1 MRAQILS
8 IGLLAGMLLANST
21 LSAGIVA
28 HTSEAGFLAAAG
40 GTPTVVNFD
49 TTLVGTFIPN
59 NTSLGGITFQYG
71 GPGFGAAQ
79 LRVTDGTI
87 TNSRQLSTTSGT
99 RFLGTDV
106 GGAAGSGDQ
115 LAAGGANNFIMQFA
129 EPVRAVGLFVIVSDD
144 GTGGGAPVF
153 PADFV
158 LSAAGG
164 SATSLLPVT
173 PNLADGSQA
182 FFLGLTEDTGAP
194 LGAITLASSNFSSG
208 FTYRVDNISFVT
220 AVPEPSVAL
229 GALWLVA
236 LSGPFMRPSRAS
248 RH

>member
-1 MRAQILS
+1 MRAQILPM
-8 IGLLAGMLLANST
+8 GVWVGMLLVNST

-28 HTSEAGFLAAAG
+28 HTTEAGFLAAAG

-49 TTLVGTFIPN
+49 ATPVGTFIPN

-87 TNSRQLSTTSGT
+87 TNNRQLSTISGS

-106 GGAAGSGDQ
+106 GGATGSGDQ
-115 LAAGGANNFIMQFA
+115 LAPGGANNFTMQFA
-129 EPVRAVGLFVIVSDD
+129 TPVRAVSLFVIVSDD
-144 GTGGGAPVF
+144 GSGGGAPVF

-158 LSAAGG
+158 LSAGPG
-164 SATSLLPVT
+164 SVASVLPVT

-194 LGAITLASSNFSSG
+194 LGSVTLASSNFSSG
-208 FTYRVDNISFVT
+208 FTYRVDNISFV
-220 AVPEPSVAL
+220 AAIPEPSAAL
-229 GALWLVA
+229 ATLWLLSVA
-236 LSGPFMRPSRAS
+236 GPFVRPSRRS
-248 RH
+248 PV